1 MKRYGRLR
9 SLSKEEP
16 EGGVSV
22 LAKTQMDFEEGF
34 PSFCLDLA
42 LDGVILYDTDG
53 YMESKLR
60 RIRKIIKETGLRRER
75 IPGGFFLGLEEIPGA
90 GLGD

>member
-16 EGGVSV
+16 EGGVSF
-22 LAKTQMDFEEGF
+22 LARTQIEFEEGF
-34 PSFCLDLA
+34 PSFYLDLA
-42 LDGVILYDTDG
+42 LDGVNLYDTDG

-60 RIRKIIKETGLRRER
+60 RIKEIIKET
-75 IPGGFFLGLEEIPGA
+75 
-90 GLGD
+90 D